1 MGSLLGTCLA
11 ALRSSGSHALG
22 RHSHL
27 KGRVSAELQW
37 GRNGQRACPTCTGA
51 LPASHSVPVSWSV
64 HLSGLSFCVCIL
76 SSALPSLLAPP
87 LVSSS
92 LTCWQDEV
100 PRLPPGAH
108 SPRSAPRAAGGGWLA
123 AAWPCGPQSKWTDTS
138 SPVWPWVW
146 LWGADSSTH
155 RETPPCTCMGP
166 RGVSRVRGLS
176 GLVNLALLYPTEV
189 SQETPVLEGSPIPH
203 SYRGPGPFGSVS
215 LSMSLLCLSLS
226 LLCPVHLV
234 LLLVHSSSTIPTLG
248 GGLLPGARG
257 FVHCLGE
264 QVETLL
270 SAHVLPRPVPIPM
283 PWGAVSIWGNV
294 CCEEW
299 GSRMCVSEGVFR
311 RL

>member
-1 MGSLLGTCLA
+1 M
-11 ALRSSGSHALG
+11 RY
-22 RHSHL
+22 
-27 KGRVSAELQW
+27 
-37 GRNGQRACPTCTGA
+37 RACRQEPTARG
-51 LPASHSVPVSWSV
+51 LP
-64 HLSGLSFCVCIL
+64 
-76 SSALPSLLAPP
+76 
-87 LVSSS
+87 
-92 LTCWQDEV
+92 
-100 PRLPPGAH
+100 
-108 SPRSAPRAAGGGWLA
+108 PRAAGGGWLA

-146 LWGADSSTH
+146 LWVADSSTH

-166 RGVSRVRGLS
+166 RAVSRVSGLS
-176 GLVNLALLYPTEV
+176 RLVNLALQHPTEV
-189 SQETPVLEGSPIPH
+189 SQEIPVLEGSPIPH

-248 GGLLPGARG
+248 GGLLRGARG

-270 SAHVLPRPVPIPM
+270 SAYVLPRPAPIPM
-283 PWGAVSIWGNV
+283 PRGAVSIWGDM

-299 GSRMCVSEGVFR
+299 GS
-311 RL
+311 